1 MAKQRSSG
9 QKSAQDYGD
18 DSAAALTGGARLRPM
33 QEVIRNSPNSQ
44 RPKRIR
50 KKKQWDMP
58 ELLYTRKERI
68 SSRPKEGRK
77 ADAPTTR
84 VKDNGKLGKE
94 DAAKREKRD
103 NNAEDG
109 SEESNIDDHRNDDE
123 EEEDSEEQD
132 EESVHEE
139 TLGEGMFEIEA
150 IRKKR
155 TRKGKK
161 EYFVKWRGWPEK
173 DNTWEPYAHIQRCSD
188 ILEEFENSDPA
199 APGTSIVAGNGH
211 PDGENGV
218 ESQGKDAILKET
230 ATVANARER
239 DQEMIGTGPGVGLKN
254 CGSQVVSGAT
264 ALADEARALPY
275 AAKRELGGV
284 VETRHSDDELE
295 MRNGVT
301 ANETIQGSSRSEGLA
316 VGSKKRKI
324 AAPRRVIQPQEP
336 EDVQMAPD
344 GIKEGGQTMEKEIS
358 THDGKE
364 TSGQQLGTTNLRNET
379 PNHREYQ
386 SNPPGSEGVGKPP
399 PSWEG
404 NTGVANPPF
413 ITQILKAISYSNS
426 VTDDKQDVVVLFKA
440 SRSDGEEVV
449 VDNKFM
455 RDNYPILL
463 IEFYEQHLRY
473 STAT

>member
-1 MAKQRSSG
+1 VSGGDETVKSST
-9 QKSAQDYGD
+9 
-18 DSAAALTGGARLRPM
+18 DSYAVP
-33 QEVIRNSPNSQ
+33 QE
-44 RPKRIR
+44 
-50 KKKQWDMP
+50 
-58 ELLYTRKERI
+58 
-68 SSRPKEGRK
+68 KEGKSRRRGVL
-77 ADAPTTR
+77 AGRVASPTSAEAARTLLDLPEEAPT
-84 VKDNGKLGKE
+84 NSLP
-94 DAAKREKRD
+94 AP
-103 NNAEDG
+103 
-109 SEESNIDDHRNDDE
+109 S
-123 EEEDSEEQD
+123 
-132 EESVHEE
+132 
-139 TLGEGMFEIEA
+139 
-150 IRKKR
+150 
-155 TRKGKK
+155 
-161 EYFVKWRGWPEK
+161 
-173 DNTWEPYAHIQRCSD
+173 
-188 ILEEFENSDPA
+188 SDPA

-211 PDGENGV
+211 PDVENGV

-230 ATVANARER
+230 ATVATARER
-239 DQEMIGTGPGVGLKN
+239 DQEMFGTGPGVGLKN

-275 AAKRELGGV
+275 AAKSDGPFVPSSEVSSRSEQANIPAIATNVTMTPNSQQLVDETEQPGELGGV

-336 EDVQMAPD
+336 EDVQMATD
-344 GIKEGGQTMEKEIS
+344 GGIKEGGQTMEKEVS

-364 TSGQQLGTTNLRNET
+364 TSGQELGTTNLRNET

-404 NTGVANPPF
+404 NTGAANPPF

-440 SRSDGEEVV
+440 SR
-449 VDNKFM
+449 FICL
-455 RDNYPILL
+455 P
-463 IEFYEQHLRY
+463 F
-473 STAT
+473 

>member
-188 ILEEFENSDPA
+188 ILEEFEN
-199 APGTSIVAGNGH
+199 
-211 PDGENGV
+211 
-218 ESQGKDAILKET
+218 
-230 ATVANARER
+230 
-239 DQEMIGTGPGVGLKN
+239 
-254 CGSQVVSGAT
+254 
-264 ALADEARALPY
+264 RALPY
-275 AAKRELGGV
+275 AAKSDGPFVPSTEVSSRREQANIPAIATNVTMTPNSQQLVDETEQPGELGGV

-344 GIKEGGQTMEKEIS
+344 GIKEGGQTMEKEVS